1 MLFNKVLNENT
12 LRDGH
17 DDGSVGYSPGGS
29 NLVCCPHSGG
39 SSNEEE
45 EKEETSGQVINLIF
59 YSNNIYCN
67 SIRNNFD
74 LFLLII

>member
-29 NLVCCPHSGG
+29 NLVCCPHSCG

-67 SIRNNFD
+67 SIRSNFD